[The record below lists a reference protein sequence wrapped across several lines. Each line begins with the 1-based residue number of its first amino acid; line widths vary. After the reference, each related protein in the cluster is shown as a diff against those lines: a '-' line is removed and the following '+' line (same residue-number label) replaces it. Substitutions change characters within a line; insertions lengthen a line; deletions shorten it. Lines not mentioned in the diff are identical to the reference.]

1 MFTIIAVPNFACL
14 APMVHE
20 LLPSNRKLTTVSKLQ
35 PSCSFPTLIFT
46 LTNVALHSQLLL
58 PKTIKDLRVSIAP
71 ASQVTA
77 LA

>member
-1 MFTIIAVPNFACL
+1 
-14 APMVHE
+14 
-20 LLPSNRKLTTVSKLQ
+20 
-35 PSCSFPTLIFT
+35 

-58 PKTIKDLRVSIAP
+58 PKTIKDLRVGIAP